1 MKSKATKTRRSS
13 GPSCSE
19 FWVIDTG
26 AGGESIGTHEARGPF
41 SSQKSAEDWI
51 IRDTRAIWEDSCTC
65 LTSDKSTKWCKP
77 LHIVQVVR
85 TVEPDITAKVT
96 LIDFPNT
103 LITAT
108 QQKPDA
114 PK

>member
-1 MKSKATKTRRSS
+1 MKSKVTKPRRS
-13 GPSCSE
+13 PARPCSD

-26 AGGESIGTHEARGPF
+26 SQAESRGTHEARGPF

-65 LTSDKSTKWCKP
+65 LTSDKSAKWCKP

-96 LIDFPNT
+96 LIDFPN
-103 LITAT
+103 A
-108 QQKPDA
+108 
-114 PK
+114 